1 MDIIPIVYSTNSKYF
16 DLLYVS
22 IISLI
27 KNTNSNLDIYILYF
41 KLSKKKINL
50 LTKLKSNKININL
63 ININNYLINNNFY
76 LSSYISKEAYFRLYI
91 GKIINYSKI
100 IYLDCDTIIN
110 FDIKKLYNINLNNK
124 VLGCVLDSN
133 IKLDKNYYNY
143 LKELG
148 INNYFNSGVLL
159 INNDLYLKTDNEIK
173 DAFDI
178 LNKYNLK
185 YHDQDILNIY
195 YKDKTLILSK
205 KYNYNIDLSNNKNIK
220 VIKGIIHFNG
230 PRKPFNNYKNKN
242 DYIFFIYARNTIIYK
257 KIIIKKILYKYII
270 RYIKFIKRKLYD

>member
-1 MDIIPIVYSTNSKYF
+1 MDIIPVVYSTNSKYF
-16 DLLYVS
+16 NLLYVS
-22 IISLI
+22 LFSLI
-27 KNTNSNLDIYILYF
+27 SNTSSNLDIYILYS

-50 LTKLKSNKININL
+50 LNKLKSNNIKINL

-76 LSSYISKEAYFRLYI
+76 ISSYITKEAYFRLYI

-100 IYLDCDTIIN
+100 IYLDTDTIIN
-110 FDIKKLYNINLNNK
+110 FDIKELYNINLNNK
-124 VLGCVLDSN
+124 VLGCVLDYN

-159 INNDLYLKTDNEIK
+159 INNDLYLKTDEEIK
-173 DAFDI
+173 EAFSI
-178 LNKYNLK
+178 LNKYKLK

-195 YKDKTLILSK
+195 YKEKTLILSK
-205 KYNYNIDLSNNKNIK
+205 KYNYNIDLCSNSNIK

-230 PRKPFNNYKNKN
+230 PRKPTNNYKNKN
-242 DYIFFIYARNTIIYK
+242 DYIFYKYAKNTIVYKDIVRKKLIYK
-257 KIIIKKILYKYII
+257 YFI